1 MQIGIST
8 KVFATSLMISLLA
21 ACSSTSTV
29 SDAASTTDSVQI
41 AAINSVQEDSN
52 AAEQIASEAAAAQ
65 AVVAQAVVAQEAAV
79 QAAALA
85 AQQRENQLN
94 ALRYTIYFDFDQSMI
109 KAEFR
114 KVLNNHVVY
123 LANNPGIRLLLEGHA
138 DERGTREYN
147 MALGE
152 RRGNAV
158 SRYLVV
164 QGVSADSIE
173 VISFGEERPVSER
186 FWAENR
192 RVEIRYL
199 ND

>member
-52 AAEQIASEAAAAQ
+52 AAEQIASEAAA
-65 AVVAQAVVAQEAAV
+65 AQAVVAQEAAV